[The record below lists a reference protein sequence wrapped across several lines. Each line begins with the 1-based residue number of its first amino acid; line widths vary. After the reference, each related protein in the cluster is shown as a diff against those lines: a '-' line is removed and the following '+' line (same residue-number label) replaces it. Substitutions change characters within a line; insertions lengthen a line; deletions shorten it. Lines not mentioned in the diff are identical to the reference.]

1 MKYEMDARV
10 RFSEI
15 DEHDR
20 MTISALINYMQDCCT
35 FQSEDVGYELET
47 LRRKKMGW
55 FLLSWKIEL
64 HDLPR
69 MGDRIKVVTWV
80 SDYNG
85 LFAKRWFEIL
95 DENRNVLARVLSI
108 WTLMDI
114 AKLRVMRIPEEMK
127 ESYSFD
133 EPLPGNFGGRKIK
146 APEQGEYAFDFHVEK
161 IHLDTNHHMN
171 NSRYVEMAR
180 EVLPE
185 GFKIHFLEVEYR
197 KQAVLG
203 DHVRV
208 EKVESDVNMNFPEG
222 IISDGSSYQRSVT
235 VIMKDDQNEIYAVVD
250 FLE

>member
-1 MKYEMDARV
+1 
-10 RFSEI
+10 
-15 DEHDR
+15 
-20 MTISALINYMQDCCT
+20 
-35 FQSEDVGYELET
+35 
-47 LRRKKMGW
+47 
-55 FLLSWKIEL
+55 
-64 HDLPR
+64 
-69 MGDRIKVVTWV
+69 
-80 SDYNG
+80 
-85 LFAKRWFEIL
+85 
-95 DENRNVLARVLSI
+95 
-108 WTLMDI
+108 
-114 AKLRVMRIPEEMK
+114 
-127 ESYSFD
+127 
-133 EPLPGNFGGRKIK
+133 
-146 APEQGEYAFDFHVEK
+146 
-161 IHLDTNHHMN
+161 MN